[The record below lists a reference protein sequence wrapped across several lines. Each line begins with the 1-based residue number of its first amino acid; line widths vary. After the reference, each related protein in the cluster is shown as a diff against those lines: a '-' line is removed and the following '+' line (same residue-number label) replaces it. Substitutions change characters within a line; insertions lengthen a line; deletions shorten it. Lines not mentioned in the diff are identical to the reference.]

1 MDNKLL
7 ITLLICTILMTT
19 LVSAMDIDNIQN
31 IKEEVGLAG
40 YNDIEINNAFGLG
53 NTLWSGT
60 LDSNSEILMEN
71 EL

>member
-1 MDNKLL
+1 MEFDNVK
-7 ITLLICTILMTT
+7 
-19 LVSAMDIDNIQN
+19 D

-40 YNDIEINNAFGLG
+40 YNDIEIKNVFGLG